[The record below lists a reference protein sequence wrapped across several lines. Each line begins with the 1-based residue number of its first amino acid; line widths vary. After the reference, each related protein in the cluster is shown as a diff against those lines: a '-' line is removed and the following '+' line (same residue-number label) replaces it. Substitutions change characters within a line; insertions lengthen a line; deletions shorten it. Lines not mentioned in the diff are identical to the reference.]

1 MEDDSSFFIIILLLS
16 SFTFSAN
23 SQSDSCAAQLTVG
36 DLIPFSTS
44 SLACVPAWTSER
56 FFLRYAK
63 TGPSLWSFVL
73 SAPDG
78 GAYVAIGFSPD
89 GRMVGSSAVVGWM
102 AGDGGAGMAVQYF
115 LGGYSP
121 DQCPPEQGNLTLV
134 RGSPVVVSRSSRLYL
149 AFQLNASRPEGVLV
163 YAVGPEN
170 ALPSAAD
177 GYLAT
182 HRSMASGSLN
192 APAADRGSEYG
203 SRGEAPSGG
212 SGASVGCGSSG
223 GRTSAGAIAIA
234 MLLHHFI
241 CC

>member
-1 MEDDSSFFIIILLLS
+1 M
-16 SFTFSAN
+16 AG
-23 SQSDSCAAQLTVG
+23 Q
-36 DLIPFSTS
+36 
-44 SLACVPAWTSER
+44 
-56 FFLRYAK
+56 YAK

-149 AFQLNASRPEGVLV
+149 AFQLNASQPEGILV

-170 ALPSAAD
+170 ALPSAD
-177 GYLAT
+177 GYLAA

-192 APAADRGSEYG
+192 APAAARGSEYG
-203 SRGEAPSGG
+203 SRGEAPSWG
-212 SGASVGCGSSG
+212 SGASAGCGSGG
-223 GRTSAGAIAIA
+223 GRTSAAGAIAIA
-234 MLLHHFI
+234 IAILLHHFL
-241 CC
+241 CF